1 MTTIK
6 QIFERFGP
14 QYQSRFGHKMPYV
27 HQKTI
32 AAIVNCRSGHY
43 GLTIYQCSACGK
55 YHHVHR
61 CCGNRH
67 CPNCQHQK
75 SRQWLDR
82 QMNRRLCGQHFLVT
96 FTVPEQLRAFI
107 RSHQRI
113 GYAAMFAAS
122 SQTLK
127 KLAADEKYI
136 GGDLPGFLGV
146 LHTWGRQ
153 LQYHPHIHYVV
164 AGGALSK
171 NDQSWHPSQRAFF
184 LPVKAMSKI
193 YAAKFRDQIIAAGL
207 YDLIPADVWQTNWV
221 VNCKAVGCSTASLK
235 YLSAYV
241 FKVAISDSRIVK
253 VENGRVFFRYRKSK
267 SNRLRTICL
276 DAAEF
281 IRRFLQHV
289 LPTGFMKIRYYGF
302 LSPKCP
308 LSLEKIN
315 ALIQFTS
322 GFALKEPEKQPESV
336 FQPTCSH
343 CGGLLKYLAS
353 LLPYQMAPKP
363 SG

>member
-6 QIFERFGP
+6 QIFERFGV
-14 QYQSRFGHKMPYV
+14 QYQDRYGDAMPKV

-32 AAIVNCRSGHY
+32 EAIVNCRSGHY
-43 GLTIYQCSACGK
+43 GLTIYQCSQCGT

-67 CPNCQHQK
+67 CPNCQYQK

-82 QMNRRLCGQHFLVT
+82 QLNRRLCGHHFLIT

-153 LQYHPHIHYVV
+153 LQYHPHIHYIVT
-164 AGGALSK
+164 GGALSK
-171 NDQSWHPSQRAFF
+171 NDQLWHPSQRAFF
-184 LPVKAMSKI
+184 LPVAAMSKI
-193 YAAKFRDQIIAAGL
+193 FAAKFRDQIIDAGL
-207 YDLIPADVWQTNWV
+207 YDLIPADVWSIDWV
-221 VNCKAVGCSTASLK
+221 VNCQATGSSTASLK
-235 YLSAYV
+235 YLSTYV
-241 FKVAISDSRIVK
+241 FKVAISDSRIAK
-253 VENGRVFFRYRKSK
+253 VENDRVYFRYRKAN
-267 SNRLRTICL
+267 SNRLRTVCL

-302 LSPKCP
+302 LSPNCSVP
-308 LSLEKIN
+308 LEKVN
-315 ALIQFTS
+315 ALIQLAFGFT
-322 GFALKEPEKQPESV
+322 LKEPERPSEPL

-343 CGGLLKYLAS
+343 CGGLLKYIAS
-353 LLPYQMAPKP
+353 LLPYQMTAHG

>member
-1 MTTIK
+1 
-6 QIFERFGP
+6 
-14 QYQSRFGHKMPYV
+14 
-27 HQKTI
+27 
-32 AAIVNCRSGHY
+32 
-43 GLTIYQCSACGK
+43 
-55 YHHVHR
+55 
-61 CCGNRH
+61 
-67 CPNCQHQK
+67 
-75 SRQWLDR
+75 
-82 QMNRRLCGQHFLVT
+82 
-96 FTVPEQLRAFI
+96 
-107 RSHQRI
+107 
-113 GYAAMFAAS
+113 
-122 SQTLK
+122 
-127 KLAADEKYI
+127 
-136 GGDLPGFLGV
+136 
-146 LHTWGRQ
+146 
-153 LQYHPHIHYVV
+153 
-164 AGGALSK
+164 
-171 NDQSWHPSQRAFF
+171 
-184 LPVKAMSKI
+184 MSKI

-221 VNCKAVGCSTASLK
+221 VNCKAVGCSAASLK

-253 VENGRVFFRYRKSK
+253 VENGRVFFRYRKSN

-302 LSPKCP
+302 LSPNCP

-315 ALIQFTS
+315 ALIQLAS

>member
-6 QIFERFGP
+6 QIFERFAD
-14 QYQSRFGHKMPYV
+14 QYQDRYGDKMPNI

-32 AAIVNCRSGHY
+32 EDIVNCRTGHY
-43 GLTIYQCSACGK
+43 GLTIYQCSQCGK

-67 CPNCQHQK
+67 CPNCQYLK
-75 SRQWLDR
+75 SRQWLAR
-82 QMNRRLCGQHFLVT
+82 QLERRLCGQHFLIT

-107 RSHQRI
+107 RSHQRT

-153 LQYHPHIHYVV
+153 LQYHPHIHYIV

-171 NDQSWHPSQRAFF
+171 DDQLWHPCQRAFF
-184 LPVKAMSKI
+184 LPVHAMSKI
-193 YAAKFRDQIIAAGL
+193 FAAKFRDQIINAGL
-207 YDLIPADVWQTNWV
+207 YDLIPADVWNRHWV
-221 VNCKAVGCSTASLK
+221 VNCQAIGSSTASLK

-241 FKVAISDSRIVK
+241 FKVAISDSRIAK
-253 VENGRVFFRYRKSK
+253 VENNRVSFYYRKAN

-276 DAAEF
+276 EAAEF

-302 LSPKCP
+302 LSPNCSVP
-308 LSLEKIN
+308 LEKVN
-315 ALIQFTS
+315 TLIQLAFGFT
-322 GFALKEPEKQPESV
+322 LKEPERQAEPLI
-336 FQPTCSH
+336 QPTCRH
-343 CGGLLKYLAS
+343 CGGLLKYIAS
-353 LLPYQMAPKP
+353 LLPYQMAPQS

>member
-1 MTTIK
+1 
-6 QIFERFGP
+6 
-14 QYQSRFGHKMPYV
+14 
-27 HQKTI
+27 
-32 AAIVNCRSGHY
+32 
-43 GLTIYQCSACGK
+43 
-55 YHHVHR
+55 
-61 CCGNRH
+61 
-67 CPNCQHQK
+67 
-75 SRQWLDR
+75 
-82 QMNRRLCGQHFLVT
+82 
-96 FTVPEQLRAFI
+96 VPEQLRTFV

-113 GYAAMFAAS
+113 GYAALFAAS

-153 LQYHPHIHYVV
+153 LQYHPHIHYIVP
-164 AGGALSK
+164 GGALSK
-171 NDQSWHPSQRAFF
+171 KDQLWHPSQRAFF
-184 LPVKAMSKI
+184 LPVKAISKI
-193 YAAKFRDQIIAAGL
+193 FAAKFRDQIINAGL
-207 YDLIPADVWQTNWV
+207 YELIDSDIWQMDWV
-221 VNCKAVGCSTASLK
+221 VNCQAVGCSTASLK

-241 FKVAISDSRIVK
+241 FKVAISDSRIAK
-253 VENGRVFFRYRKSK
+253 VENGQVFFRYRKPKSK
-267 SNRLRTICL
+267 RYRTICL

-302 LSPKCP
+302 LSPNCSVP
-308 LSLEKIN
+308 LEKIN
-315 ALIQFTS
+315 ALIQLAFGFT
-322 GFALKEPEKQPESV
+322 LKQPLKQPEPL

-353 LLPYQMAPKP
+353 LLPYQMAPQG

>member
-6 QIFERFGP
+6 QIFERFGA
-14 QYQSRFGHKMPYV
+14 QYQDRWADKMPQV

-32 AAIVNCRSGHY
+32 EAIVNCRSNHY
-43 GLTIYQCSACGK
+43 GLTIYQCSQCGT

-67 CPNCQHQK
+67 CPNCQYQK

-82 QMNRRLCGQHFLVT
+82 QLRRRLCGQHFLVT
-96 FTVPEQLRAFI
+96 FTVPKQLRAFI

-136 GGDLPGFLGV
+136 GGNLPGFLGV

-153 LQYHPHIHYVV
+153 LQYHPHIHYIV

-171 NDQSWHPSQRAFF
+171 NDQLWHPSQRAFF

-193 YAAKFRDQIIAAGL
+193 FAAKLRDQIIDAGL
-207 YDLIPADVWQTNWV
+207 YDLIPADVWNIDWV
-221 VNCKAVGCSTASLK
+221 VNCQAVGSSTASLK

-241 FKVAISDSRIVK
+241 FKVAISDNRIAK
-253 VENGRVFFRYRKSK
+253 VENGRVFFRYRKAK
-267 SNRLRTICL
+267 GNRLRTVCL
-276 DAAEF
+276 QAAEF

-302 LSPKCP
+302 LSPNCSVP
-308 LSLEKIN
+308 LEKVN
-315 ALIQFTS
+315 ALIQLAYGFT
-322 GFALKEPEKQPESV
+322 LKEPERTSEPLFK
-336 FQPTCSH
+336 PTCSH
-343 CGGLLKYLAS
+343 CGGLLKYIAS
-353 LLPYQMAPKP
+353 LLPYQMTPQG